1 MTYCAKMLSIA
12 TEKDRDRHCATWNT
26 QKLIKI
32 SKLPLVT
39 YVEWIAIV
47 AVDAKMTLDLSL
59 FYCQEIEIW
68 RTILESDPI
77 AENWELESTCQ

>member
-1 MTYCAKMLSIA
+1 MLSIA

-39 YVEWIAIV
+39 YRYVEWIAIV
-47 AVDAKMTLDLSL
+47 AVNGKMTLDQSI
-59 FYCQEIEIW
+59 FYRQEIDIW
-68 RTILESDPI
+68 RPILESDPI
-77 AENWELESTCQ
+77 AENRELESTHQ

>member
-1 MTYCAKMLSIA
+1 MLSIA
-12 TEKDRDRHCATWNT
+12 TEEDRDRHCATWNK

-39 YVEWIAIV
+39 YVEWIVIV
-47 AVDAKMTLDLSL
+47 AVDANMTLDQSL
-59 FYCQEIEIW
+59 FYRQEIDIW

-77 AENWELESTCQ
+77 AENWSWNRPIN